1 MPFRDQYQA
10 QVRLLMRLLPIVARE
25 VCFAL
30 KGGTAINLFV
40 RNLPRLSV
48 DIDLMYLPVHDRPEA
63 LAGIDAAMK
72 RIKAATLAELPGARV
87 TENIHDGAIL
97 RLLVIAEGTQVKI
110 EVSPVLRGVVHEPS
124 TIPVTEAVEEA
135 FGFAETSVVSFEDLF
150 AGKLVAALDRQHPRD
165 LFDVQG
171 LLAHEGLSND
181 LREAFIVYLLSHNR
195 PMGEV
200 LSGRVKDLANEY
212 SNGFEGMTEATV
224 AIDELVQTQHE
235 MIEAL
240 IGAMPDHHR
249 EFLIGFELGEP
260 DWSLMKIGHV
270 AELPAIR
277 WRQRNLDKLK
287 QDQRSALVELL
298 RSSLARRA

>member
-25 VCFAL
+25 AGFAL

-63 LAGIDAAMK
+63 LAGIDASMK
-72 RIKAATLAELPGARV
+72 RIKAAALAELPGARV
-87 TENIHDGAIL
+87 TENIHEGTIL

-124 TIPVTEAVEEA
+124 TIPVTEVVEEA

-171 LLAHEGLSND
+171 LLAHEGLSDD

-212 SNGFEGMTEATV
+212 SNGFEGMTEETV

-235 MIEAL
+235 MIEML
-240 IGAMPDHHR
+240 IGGMPNHHR
-249 EFLIGFELGEP
+249 EFLIGFERGEP
-260 DWSLMKIGHV
+260 DWSLLKIGHV

-277 WRQRNLDKLK
+277 WRQYNLDKLK
-287 QDQRSALVELL
+287 PDQRSPLIELL
-298 RSSLARRA
+298 RTSLERRA